1 MSGYYALN
9 EIYDL
14 QMGKTP
20 SRDNQKYWINGNYD
34 WISIADLTKYGE
46 YTGESKEKITQTAI
60 EESGIRVIP
69 SHTLIMSF
77 KLSIGKV
84 AITSRDCFSNEAIM
98 AFIDKGVE
106 KIIPEY
112 AYYLFLAQDWG
123 KGINRAVMGAT
134 LNKATLSK
142 YRVHIHDEGTQRE
155 IICNLNKITNAINL
169 RKRQIEEIDNL
180 VKSQFIEMFGG
191 CSLRNRQTDWV
202 KIGTVAEVVG
212 GSTPKTDK
220 KEYWDGE
227 YYWITPAEISEDDFV
242 VYKTQRTLTELG
254 VRSSSLRRL
263 PTGTILLSSR
273 APIGKVAIAGVEMYC
288 NQGFKN
294 LVCGKEL
301 NPIYGYALLKYNTEY
316 LNSLGRGATF
326 KEISKAIVENIYIP
340 VPPIERQNDFARFV
354 EQTDKSKVLLAIK
367 LFFHLYTAICLKAF
381 EKSSQMMYNHR

>member
-1 MSGYYALN
+1 
-9 EIYDL
+9 
-14 QMGKTP
+14 
-20 SRDNQKYWINGNYD
+20 
-34 WISIADLTKYGE
+34 
-46 YTGESKEKITQTAI
+46 
-60 EESGIRVIP
+60 
-69 SHTLIMSF
+69 
-77 KLSIGKV
+77 
-84 AITSRDCFSNEAIM
+84 
-98 AFIDKGVE
+98 
-106 KIIPEY
+106 
-112 AYYLFLAQDWG
+112 
-123 KGINRAVMGAT
+123 
-134 LNKATLSK
+134 
-142 YRVHIHDEGTQRE
+142 
-155 IICNLNKITNAINL
+155 
-169 RKRQIEEIDNL
+169 
-180 VKSQFIEMFGG
+180 MFGG

-354 EQTDKSKVLLAIK
+354 EQTDKSKIP
-367 LFFHLYTAICLKAF
+367 F
-381 EKSSQMMYNHR
+381 ETEVAA

>member
-220 KEYWDGE
+220 MEYWDGE

-367 LFFHLYTAICLKAF
+367 LFFHLYTAIYLKAF

>member
-1 MSGYYALN
+1 MTSERWTLEEVCEKKSSNLMQKDLNLGTGEFPIYGASGLLGYVDFYQRDKEYIGLVKDGAGVGRAMLLPAKSSCIGTMQYLVPKDCISSHYLYYAVESMNLA
-9 EIYDL
+9 
-14 QMGKTP
+14 
-20 SRDNQKYWINGNYD
+20 KYN
-34 WISIADLTKYGE
+34 T
-46 YTGESKEKITQTAI
+46 
-60 EESGIRVIP
+60 
-69 SHTLIMSF
+69 
-77 KLSIGKV
+77 
-84 AITSRDCFSNEAIM
+84 
-98 AFIDKGVE
+98 
-106 KIIPEY
+106 
-112 AYYLFLAQDWG
+112 
-123 KGINRAVMGAT
+123 GAT
-134 LNKATLSK
+134 IPHIYFRDYKRETLPQK
-142 YRVHIHDEGTQRE
+142 GRDEQEYIASNLDKVVGT
-155 IICNLNKITNAINL
+155 I
-169 RKRQIEEIDNL
+169 RKRRLQLQFFDDL

-191 CSLRNRQTDWV
+191 CSLRDRQTDWV

-354 EQTDKSKVLLAIK
+354 EQTDKSKFRIKQSLEKLEILYKALLQK
-367 LFFHLYTAICLKAF
+367 YFG
-381 EKSSQMMYNHR
+381 

>member
-1 MSGYYALN
+1 MRNFVNL
-9 EIYDL
+9 
-14 QMGKTP
+14 
-20 SRDNQKYWINGNYD
+20 
-34 WISIADLTKYGE
+34 GE
-46 YTGESKEKITQTAI
+46 YTRIRTGKLDANASSPNGKYPFFTCSQEPLRIESYSYDCECVLVAGNGDLNVKYYNGKFDAYQRTYIIESLDKDKLLPRYMFYFLELYIETLRKE
-60 EESGIRVIP
+60 
-69 SHTLIMSF
+69 
-77 KLSIGKV
+77 SIG
-84 AITSRDCFSNEAIM
+84 
-98 AFIDKGVE
+98 GVIKYIKLGNLTNAKIFLPDLATQQ
-106 KIIPEY
+106 KIIDILDKSVAAIARREKQ
-112 AYYLFLAQDWG
+112 LASCD
-123 KGINRAVMGAT
+123 M
-134 LNKATLSK
+134 
-142 YRVHIHDEGTQRE
+142 
-155 IICNLNKITNAINL
+155 
-169 RKRQIEEIDNL
+169 L

-191 CSLRNRQTDWV
+191 CSLRDRQTDWV

-227 YYWITPAEISEDDFV
+227 YYWITPAEISEDDLV

-354 EQTDKSKVLLAIK
+354 EQTDKSKIPCEMEVA
-367 LFFHLYTAICLKAF
+367 A
-381 EKSSQMMYNHR
+381 

>member
-180 VKSQFIEMFGG
+180 VKSQFIEMFGEIG
-191 CSLRNRQTDWV
+191 SDKNGWGIHPLAEYCDVNPKKGEDTRIRKGMEVSFVPMQSVSEQGDIDASAVRTYEEVQKGFTYFSEGDVLFA
-202 KIGTVAEVVG
+202 KITPCMENGKGAIARGLKNSVG
-212 GSTPKTDK
+212 FGSTEFHVLRPK
-220 KEYWDGE
+220 
-227 YYWITPAEISEDDFV
+227 
-242 VYKTQRTLTELG
+242 
-254 VRSSSLRRL
+254 
-263 PTGTILLSSR
+263 
-273 APIGKVAIAGVEMYC
+273 AGVC
-288 NQGFKN
+288 NSEWIYAITSFPQFRQDAARKMTGSAGQRRVPASFLASY
-294 LVCGKEL
+294 LVSCPPFEL
-301 NPIYGYALLKYNTEY
+301 Q
-316 LNSLGRGATF
+316 
-326 KEISKAIVENIYIP
+326 
-340 VPPIERQNDFARFV
+340 ERFARFV
-354 EQTDKSKVLLAIK
+354 EQTDKSKIP
-367 LFFHLYTAICLKAF
+367 F
-381 EKSSQMMYNHR
+381 ETEVAA

>member
-1 MSGYYALN
+1 MKRPLKQYTRECGLRNKTQENIPVYSVTNSHGFVPSTDYFSKEVYSKDLSNYKIVSRGMIAYNPSRVNVGSLAVQNAEDKVIVSPLYVVFSVDESELMPEYVSYFLHSERGIKEIVAHTSGSVRDSLKFSALQDIEINICSLN
-9 EIYDL
+9 EQAHIVSLL
-14 QMGKTP
+14 QKIE
-20 SRDNQKYWINGNYD
+20 RI
-34 WISIADLTKYGE
+34 I
-46 YTGESKEKITQTAI
+46 EK
-60 EESGIRVIP
+60 RRLV
-69 SHTLIMSF
+69 LV
-77 KLSIGKV
+77 K
-84 AITSRDCFSNEAIM
+84 
-98 AFIDKGVE
+98 ID
-106 KIIPEY
+106 
-112 AYYLFLAQDWG
+112 D
-123 KGINRAVMGAT
+123 
-134 LNKATLSK
+134 
-142 YRVHIHDEGTQRE
+142 
-155 IICNLNKITNAINL
+155 
-169 RKRQIEEIDNL
+169 L

-354 EQTDKSKVLLAIK
+354 EQTDKSKIP
-367 LFFHLYTAICLKAF
+367 F
-381 EKSSQMMYNHR
+381 ETEVAA

>member
-1 MSGYYALN
+1 MRNFVNL
-9 EIYDL
+9 
-14 QMGKTP
+14 
-20 SRDNQKYWINGNYD
+20 
-34 WISIADLTKYGE
+34 GE
-46 YTGESKEKITQTAI
+46 YTRIRTGKLDANASSPNGKYPFFTCSQEPLRIESYSYDCECVLVAGNGDLNVKYYNGKFDAYQRTYIIESLDKDKLLPRYMFYFLELYIETLRKE
-60 EESGIRVIP
+60 
-69 SHTLIMSF
+69 
-77 KLSIGKV
+77 SIG
-84 AITSRDCFSNEAIM
+84 
-98 AFIDKGVE
+98 GVIKYIKLGNLTNAKIFLPDLATQQ
-106 KIIPEY
+106 KIIDILDKSV
-112 AYYLFLAQDWG
+112 AAIARRKKLLASCD
-123 KGINRAVMGAT
+123 M
-134 LNKATLSK
+134 
-142 YRVHIHDEGTQRE
+142 
-155 IICNLNKITNAINL
+155 
-169 RKRQIEEIDNL
+169 L

-354 EQTDKSKVLLAIK
+354 EQTDKSKIPCEMEVA
-367 LFFHLYTAICLKAF
+367 A
-381 EKSSQMMYNHR
+381 

>member
-1 MSGYYALN
+1 MKRPLKQYTRECGLRNKTQENIPVYSVTNSHGFVPSTDYFSKEVYSKDLSNYKIVSRGMIAYNPSRVNVGSLAVQNAEDKVIVSPLYVVFSVDESELMPEYVSYFLHSERGIKEIVAHTSGSVRDSLKFSALQDIEINICSLN
-9 EIYDL
+9 EQAHIVSLL
-14 QMGKTP
+14 QKIE
-20 SRDNQKYWINGNYD
+20 RI
-34 WISIADLTKYGE
+34 I
-46 YTGESKEKITQTAI
+46 EK
-60 EESGIRVIP
+60 RRLV
-69 SHTLIMSF
+69 LV
-77 KLSIGKV
+77 K
-84 AITSRDCFSNEAIM
+84 
-98 AFIDKGVE
+98 ID
-106 KIIPEY
+106 
-112 AYYLFLAQDWG
+112 D
-123 KGINRAVMGAT
+123 
-134 LNKATLSK
+134 
-142 YRVHIHDEGTQRE
+142 
-155 IICNLNKITNAINL
+155 
-169 RKRQIEEIDNL
+169 L

-354 EQTDKSKVLLAIK
+354 EQTDKSKIPSEMEVA
-367 LFFHLYTAICLKAF
+367 A
-381 EKSSQMMYNHR
+381 

>member
-354 EQTDKSKVLLAIK
+354 EQTDKSKIP
-367 LFFHLYTAICLKAF
+367 F
-381 EKSSQMMYNHR
+381 ETEVAA

>member
-1 MSGYYALN
+1 
-9 EIYDL
+9 
-14 QMGKTP
+14 
-20 SRDNQKYWINGNYD
+20 
-34 WISIADLTKYGE
+34 
-46 YTGESKEKITQTAI
+46 
-60 EESGIRVIP
+60 
-69 SHTLIMSF
+69 
-77 KLSIGKV
+77 
-84 AITSRDCFSNEAIM
+84 
-98 AFIDKGVE
+98 
-106 KIIPEY
+106 
-112 AYYLFLAQDWG
+112 
-123 KGINRAVMGAT
+123 
-134 LNKATLSK
+134 
-142 YRVHIHDEGTQRE
+142 
-155 IICNLNKITNAINL
+155 
-169 RKRQIEEIDNL
+169 
-180 VKSQFIEMFGG
+180 MFGG
-191 CSLRNRQTDWV
+191 CSLRDRQTDWV

-220 KEYWDGE
+220 KEYWNGE
-227 YYWITPAEISEDDFV
+227 YYWITPAEISEDDLV

-354 EQTDKSKVLLAIK
+354 KQTDKSKI
-367 LFFHLYTAICLKAF
+367 LFDMGVAA
-381 EKSSQMMYNHR
+381 

>member
-1 MSGYYALN
+1 
-9 EIYDL
+9 
-14 QMGKTP
+14 
-20 SRDNQKYWINGNYD
+20 
-34 WISIADLTKYGE
+34 
-46 YTGESKEKITQTAI
+46 
-60 EESGIRVIP
+60 
-69 SHTLIMSF
+69 
-77 KLSIGKV
+77 
-84 AITSRDCFSNEAIM
+84 
-98 AFIDKGVE
+98 
-106 KIIPEY
+106 
-112 AYYLFLAQDWG
+112 
-123 KGINRAVMGAT
+123 
-134 LNKATLSK
+134 
-142 YRVHIHDEGTQRE
+142 
-155 IICNLNKITNAINL
+155 
-169 RKRQIEEIDNL
+169 
-180 VKSQFIEMFGG
+180 MFGG
-191 CSLRNRQTDWV
+191 CSLRDRQTDWV

-220 KEYWDGE
+220 KEYWNGE
-227 YYWITPAEISEDDFV
+227 YYWITPAEISEDDLV

-354 EQTDKSKVLLAIK
+354 EQTDKSKFRIKQSLEKLEILYKALLQK
-367 LFFHLYTAICLKAF
+367 YFG
-381 EKSSQMMYNHR
+381 